1 MRFFLNEKDILSIK
15 DIFVFV
21 DNDFLGILFSDEEA
35 LTQISEL
42 FSNCFMVDP
51 LIKFEFL
58 RDIFLPT
65 QRIIKEEFIS
75 NPQFF
80 SPTENHP
87 EVFKRVQGNAIYL
100 SQIYS
105 HKNTSAKPSIADLFL
120 AGRLMNYAD
129 KSVLITGNKKD
140 FPSCVFSTITVLN
153 YEQEGDDSIKPFSIL
168 KFDTKKFKNCEIDLI
183 RLQKEIINK

>member
-1 MRFFLNEKDILSIK
+1 MKFYLNEKDISSIK

-21 DNDFLGILFSDEEA
+21 DNDFLGILFSDGEA

-42 FSNCFMVDP
+42 FLNCFIIDP

-75 NPQFF
+75 NSHFF
-80 SPTENHP
+80 YPAENHQ
-87 EVFKRVQGNAIYL
+87 EVFKKVQGNAIYL

-105 HKNTSAKPSIADLFL
+105 HNNTSAKPSIADLFL
-120 AGRLMNYAD
+120 AGRLMNYAER
-129 KSVLITGNKKD
+129 SVLITGNKKD
-140 FPSCVFSTITVLN
+140 FPNCVFSTLTVLN
-153 YEQEGDDSIKPFSIL
+153 YEQEGDNSIKSFPVI
-168 KFDTKKFKNCEIDLI
+168 KFDISKFKGCETKLLNVQKALI
-183 RLQKEIINK
+183 KK